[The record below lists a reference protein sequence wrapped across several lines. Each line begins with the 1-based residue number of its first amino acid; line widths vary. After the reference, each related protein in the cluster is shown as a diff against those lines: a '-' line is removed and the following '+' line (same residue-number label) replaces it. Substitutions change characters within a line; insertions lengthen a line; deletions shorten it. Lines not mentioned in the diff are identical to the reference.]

1 MGYSACPSGILL
13 ERSRERPAE
22 VSNPNALRRQ
32 LRDGQWSLVIGK
44 LADRLSKATDL
55 SKVDRNEVNRVINY
69 LQAHGEA
76 GRLDYPKF
84 KLMGLPLGSG
94 SIESAIRRVVN
105 LRMKN
110 NGTFWRIRKAE
121 KTQAKQEMKLN
132 RKQAMPNV
140 DESPRPKSDARQ
152 KLRKTQ

>member
-1 MGYSACPSGILL
+1 
-13 ERSRERPAE
+13 
-22 VSNPNALRRQ
+22 

-55 SKVDRNEVNRVINY
+55 SKVDRNEVNQVINH

-121 KTQAKQEMKLN
+121 KMLAVRASILSRRWDADRTEAKREMKLN